1 MSKQSKFAGRALRV
15 AAVSGIVLGTLAPT
29 AAMAATYPNGGSNNG
44 TSDPGSQVASRT
56 AGQSTLP
63 FTGSDAAGLA
73 VIGAG
78 AALAGV
84 VMVRHGR
91 RARATA

>member
-1 MSKQSKFAGRALRV
+1 VG
-15 AAVSGIVLGTLAPT
+15 GIVLGTLAP
-29 AAMAATYPNGGSNNG
+29 AAAFAAPYPDGGGNSGSN
-44 TSDPGSQVASRT
+44 DPGTAVAAKT
-56 AGQSTLP
+56 AKPAAPSTLP

-91 RARATA
+91 RARATTA